1 MVTTI
6 GGHHGQNVLA
16 RVVKG
21 YRQDTAH
28 VLIHPLLMVAETVA
42 NWDRIRKPNRA
53 RRSAW
58 GLRMVSLLR
67 WLPYRNVNL
76 LDSK

>member
-1 MVTTI
+1 M

-16 RVVKG
+16 HVVRG

-42 NWDRIRKPNRA
+42 DWGRIRKLNRA
-53 RRSAW
+53 RRSVW
-58 GLRMVSLLR
+58 GLRMVSLLK
-67 WLPYRNVNL
+67 WLPCRNVNL
-76 LDSK
+76 LENK